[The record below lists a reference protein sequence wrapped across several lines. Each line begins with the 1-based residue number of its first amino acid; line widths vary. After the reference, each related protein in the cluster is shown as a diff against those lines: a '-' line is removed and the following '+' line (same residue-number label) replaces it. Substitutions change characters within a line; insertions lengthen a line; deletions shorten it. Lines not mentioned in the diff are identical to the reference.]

1 MTFTMNTPPA
11 FASTTPLSTSSEN
24 PISAPKCTARPGIT
38 ASFSRRDFAALALA
52 ALAVPS
58 VATLGATP
66 ALADRTVQATRR
78 AYERY
83 YPRISSGGA
92 TLRSIGASLRS
103 GDVAAA
109 KLDVESKEFDVKFR
123 RALSIY
129 ATTFSDNYV
138 GQKTRDLQLVTNRLF
153 DELDKVKQAPE
164 VTEEVMEH
172 YKIAAEAYTKY
183 VNIARLPK
191 ELLVGI

>member
-1 MTFTMNTPPA
+1 MTTSA
-11 FASTTPLSTSSEN
+11 FVTATPLSSITKKAT
-24 PISAPKCTARPGIT
+24 PPTKCTTRLIT
-38 ASFSRRDFAALALA
+38 ASLSRRGFASLSLA
-52 ALAVPS
+52 ALSASLCVS
-58 VATLGATP
+58 P

-83 YPRISSGGA
+83 YPRISSGGD
-92 TLRSIGASLRS
+92 TLRSIGVSLRS
-103 GDVAAA
+103 GDVSTA
-109 KLDVESKEFDVKFR
+109 KDAVESKEFDIKFR

-138 GQKTRDLQLVTNRLF
+138 GQKTRDLQFVTNRLF
-153 DELDKVKQAPE
+153 DELDKVKSAGE
-164 VTEEVMEH
+164 VTDEVMEH
-172 YKIAAEAYTKY
+172 YKTATEAYSKY